1 MRRWCLLPRARLRG
15 GSFSKPRGFYLLRVV
30 ACWLGSG
37 LEGWFASVLEY
48 RSLERRVCAVYVA
61 QGSGYRGLIR
71 LADPSLLRGL
81 EVDIWP
87 FGYLTDVDGE
97 LTPRRLRSILAISR
111 ASSRFVSTR
120 LVAGEIR
127 HPHTPLLGYHTSCI
141 STSWTLFE
149 QLDSPSQCCVYL
161 GTTASRSIYLSIY
174 LYHFLYPS
182 FAPVISPSIYL
193 ASFCVYFFTLGSFYE
208 G

>member
-15 GSFSKPRGFYLLRVV
+15 GSFSKPRGFYPLRVV

-120 LVAGEIR
+120 LVAGGIETSPYAFAWLSYILHINLVDTLR
-127 HPHTPLLGYHTSCI
+127 AAGFTVPVLRLLGDNSISLHLPLHLPLPFSLPVICSRHISLYLSCFFLCL
-141 STSWTLFE
+141 LF
-149 QLDSPSQCCVYL
+149 YL
-161 GTTASRSIYLSIY
+161 GIL
-174 LYHFLYPS
+174 L
-182 FAPVISPSIYL
+182 
-193 ASFCVYFFTLGSFYE
+193 
-208 G
+208 